1 MIILDTSFIV
11 SYYNLADDN
20 HNGALEIMNKILKG
34 NLNVCISDFIF
45 SECATVLLAKL
56 KDLNKVVEICEKIKK
71 IDIIRVDE
79 NLFEETWDIFKKQ
92 EKAKLSFIDCSIIAL
107 SKLKEIEKVATFDQ
121 ELMKLKEIDILQ

>member
-20 HNGALEIMNKILKG
+20 HNGALEIMNKILKE

-121 ELMKLKEIDILQ
+121 ELMKIKEIDILQ

>member
-20 HNGALEIMNKILKG
+20 HNGALEIMNKILKE

-56 KDLNKVVEICEKIKK
+56 KDLNKVVEISNPMHES
-71 IDIIRVDE
+71 V
-79 NLFEETWDIFKKQ
+79 LV
-92 EKAKLSFIDCSIIAL
+92 
-107 SKLKEIEKVATFDQ
+107 KEGRRYPW
-121 ELMKLKEIDILQ
+121 